1 MSRWATPPVGEQV
14 EVATS
19 DDRSYTTWVDRT
31 DGYSISVFT
40 PHDVLLTDIPEPGAV
55 VSIRWHSSRGRHSI
69 ESVFLGRRTDGGLQW
84 DLETDGEVSITQDRQ
99 YVRGGGG
106 EPVSVT
112 RHASAG
118 ADSTTVDGQTPPD
131 RPEAT
136 VDGIVGDLSERGAR
150 VQLTETDL
158 LPQDA
163 VTLRIV
169 LDGETFE
176 LEGHVLRLLPQIEGY
191 PVEVVVV
198 YEPEESVAQRIRG
211 YVLQSQ
217 MRDRRIRD

>member
-55 VSIRWHSSRGRHSI
+55 VSIRWHSARGRHSI

-112 RHASAG
+112 RIPAR
-118 ADSTTVDGQTPPD
+118 PD
-131 RPEAT
+131 ATAVHGDVPDPRSEET

-150 VQLTETDL
+150 VQLPETDL

-163 VTLRIV
+163 VTLRVV
-169 LDGETFE
+169 LDGETFV

-198 YEPEESVAQRIRG
+198 YEPEESVAQRIRS
-211 YVLQSQ
+211 YVLQTQ